1 MCAHPRASAT
11 RRSTSSAQPAAHLF
25 GAWRGTCYSAWWM
38 KFDSCTAA
46 RSAHNA
52 PQSVH
57 SRWPHASA
65 QKIDTTSTAPASLLS
80 RAPHVRAM
88 APFGAERSNSSK
100 SIAERALESN
110 QSSRVRVESERNGCN
125 TRAEPAA
132 PAGVGAGG
140 GAGFAAAAVLALIG
154 GTARRIVG
162 RPQLRGRSQKEHH
175 TIGS

>member
-88 APFGAERSNSSK
+88 APFRAERSNCSK

-110 QSSRVRVESERNGCN
+110 LRFSIHSIRFDSDSDLITDQSDSRLQQTADSRLQQHAAFLFITIM
-125 TRAEPAA
+125 TR
-132 PAGVGAGG
+132 
-140 GAGFAAAAVLALIG
+140 
-154 GTARRIVG
+154 
-162 RPQLRGRSQKEHH
+162 S
-175 TIGS
+175 